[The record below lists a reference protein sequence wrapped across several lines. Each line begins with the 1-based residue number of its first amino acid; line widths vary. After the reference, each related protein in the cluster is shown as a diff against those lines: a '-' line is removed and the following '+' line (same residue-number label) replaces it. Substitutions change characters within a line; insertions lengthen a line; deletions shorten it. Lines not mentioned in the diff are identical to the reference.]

1 MSQTERDFCEEHKK
15 DLEIICI
22 NDRVKLCPHC
32 ALFGSHKDHKFKTIR
47 EVQELMAGRAEEFRG
62 FRVRKQALDMR
73 TSSSEFKEG
82 IVRKI
87 SQEKDRIV
95 SEIKKKFAQI
105 S

>member
-1 MSQTERDFCEEHKK
+1 
-15 DLEIICI
+15 
-22 NDRVKLCPHC
+22 
-32 ALFGSHKDHKFKTIR
+32 
-47 EVQELMAGRAEEFRG
+47 MAEKAEEFRG
-62 FRVRKQALDMR
+62 FKMRKQALDLR

-87 SQEKDRIV
+87 SQEKDRLV

>member
-1 MSQTERDFCEEHKK
+1 
-15 DLEIICI
+15 
-22 NDRVKLCPHC
+22 
-32 ALFGSHKDHKFKTIR
+32 
-47 EVQELMAGRAEEFRG
+47 MAGRAEEFRG

-87 SQEKDRIV
+87 SQEKDRLV
-95 SEIKKKFAQI
+95 SEIKKKFAQN